1 MTAHPDS
8 VRTDAV
14 EATLLPTASVGLT
27 TRTSIEPDEHG
38 HFGVYGGRHVPE
50 ALMAVIDEVTT
61 TFQKVRADDDFLA
74 EVRRR
79 LQGGAFSWT
88 YREVDPDVFGEELL
102 GGAYIKCDRIAAVV
116 LEVTR
121 PAS

>member
-1 MTAHPDS
+1 MADPLYLS
-8 VRTDAV
+8 FWLKNYSALGLPIYFRKAIEVFPVSKLAPGG
-14 EATLLPTASVGLT
+14 TLLLYT
-27 TRTSIEPDEHG
+27 
-38 HFGVYGGRHVPE
+38 GVAMLDNQDP
-50 ALMAVIDEVTT
+50 
-61 TFQKVRADDDFLA
+61 FLA

-121 PAS
+121 PAC